1 MIQIILPATAGYL
14 LYHCIHTQQGRNMV
28 SKMTKTIMKEMGVAE
43 KTITNVAKVASEAFK
58 KEESDHER
66 ENG

>member
-1 MIQIILPATAGYL
+1 MINIVLPAAAGYL
-14 LYHCIHTQQGRNMV
+14 LYHCMHTKHGRTMV

-43 KTITNVAKVASEAFK
+43 KTIANVAKVASDAFK
-58 KEESDHER
+58 KEEGENEK